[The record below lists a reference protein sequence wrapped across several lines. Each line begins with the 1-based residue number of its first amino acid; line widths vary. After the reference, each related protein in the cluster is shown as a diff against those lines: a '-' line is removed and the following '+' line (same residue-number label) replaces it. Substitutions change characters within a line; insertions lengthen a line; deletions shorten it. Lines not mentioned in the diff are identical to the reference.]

1 LTNLMPSVDRRR
13 VCLGRKPNKGRIER
27 KMIYLM
33 PIDECPH
40 CGARTPRIESHRC
53 PKVEQN
59 GRFGDKL
66 AAEHQTWIAS
76 QLATAQSRSP
86 ERTTT
91 DLQGAIRVEPTLS
104 TTAKRHLIGLVEEL
118 SRPSQRALGAV

>member
-1 LTNLMPSVDRRR
+1 MPSVDRRR
-13 VCLGRKPNKGRIER
+13 VCLGRKPNKGRKER

-40 CGARTPRIESHRC
+40 CGARTPRVENHRC

-66 AAEHQTWIAS
+66 AAEHQRKRRS
-76 QLATAQSRSP
+76 HQL
-86 ERTTT
+86 
-91 DLQGAIRVEPTLS
+91 LS
-104 TTAKRHLIGLVEEL
+104 GLVDFAG
-118 SRPSQRALGAV
+118 S

>member
-1 LTNLMPSVDRRR
+1 
-13 VCLGRKPNKGRIER
+13 
-27 KMIYLM
+27 MIYLM

-40 CGARTPRIESHRC
+40 CAARTPRIESHRC
-53 PKVEQN
+53 SKLEQK

-76 QLATAQSRSP
+76 QLAIAQSRSP
-86 ERTTT
+86 QRTTT
-91 DLQGAIRVEPTLS
+91 DLLGAIRGEPTLS

-118 SRPSQRALGAV
+118 SRPQARSSWSWLTPSC

>member
-1 LTNLMPSVDRRR
+1 
-13 VCLGRKPNKGRIER
+13 
-27 KMIYLM
+27 MIYLM

-53 PKVEQN
+53 SKLQQN
-59 GRFGDKL
+59 GRLGDKL

-76 QLATAQSRSP
+76 QLAIAQSRSP
-86 ERTTT
+86 EPTT
-91 DLQGAIRVEPTLS
+91 DLQGAIRGEPTLS